1 MPARSFRVTVHN
13 ESADLTLVHAGDH
26 LCGGAWTDGWNPPPD
41 KIGPGESAGWQ
52 SESDGIFTGTEG
64 WAIYDVDRAD
74 GRQGQFEVW
83 WDNPY
88 YGHTDF
94 RFPFSSGDVPPLCD
108 YDNPSGGSAFA
119 PDLSTLSFAVEGVS
133 FGYTEAGGE
142 VNAPVDFAAAALVGP
157 TSLLGLLGILKDPRL
172 EIRVREKDP
181 SFQDM
186 GAQSLREFTTATAKD
201 WLGDWRADQVTVSIS
216 QAGFNTVSATI
227 DDKTADPA
235 LEFTAEFAVGPGWMT
250 SRLTTT
256 PLVTVL
262 RGNAGD
268 GNGDINKLLTQAAQA
283 TLTAGASPESGKPW
297 TALRFANDV
306 SAAAASAGVAA
317 PDTTTTLSVGRE
329 LAGLVASSRSH
340 VRLDHGVGL
349 TLYQVVQ
356 DGSVIGEQIGYQ
368 RMTLAEPTTDVQLL
382 PHYNIT

>member
-1 MPARSFRVTVHN
+1 MRV
-13 ESADLTLVHAGDH
+13 
-26 LCGGAWTDGWNPPPD
+26 PPD
-41 KIGPGESAGWQ
+41 Q
-52 SESDGIFTGTEG
+52 SSV
-64 WAIYDVDRAD
+64 A
-74 GRQGQFEVW
+74 
-83 WDNPY
+83 
-88 YGHTDF
+88 
-94 RFPFSSGDVPPLCD
+94 
-108 YDNPSGGSAFA
+108 
-119 PDLSTLSFAVEGVS
+119 
-133 FGYTEAGGE
+133 
-142 VNAPVDFAAAALVGP
+142 APVMAKVPAGRGAIRRRAA
-157 TSLLGLLGILKDPRL
+157 SR
-172 EIRVREKDP
+172 
-181 SFQDM
+181 
-186 GAQSLREFTTATAKD
+186 
-201 WLGDWRADQVTVSIS
+201 WRADQVTVSIS